1 MFDSLGWKGTYTI
14 KLNTRKILDGIFQV
28 CGVPEPL
35 LRPISSAV
43 DKLDKLPWEDVRKEM
58 VDEKG
63 LDPAI
68 ADKIGMSLCN
78 VCEFMSLTPIGKWV
92 VLKGQRDL
100 LEKLQGD
107 EEFSNNESMKQ
118 GMADLDLLFS
128 ILEYFDALHTVSFD
142 LSLARGMFRPVQKL
156 NDC

>member
-1 MFDSLGWKGTYTI
+1 MPRLFVLVSPLAMISLTCQIRIINEVFDSLGWEGTYTI

-43 DKLDKLPWEDVRKEM
+43 DKLDKMPWEDVRKEM

-68 ADKIGMSLCN
+68 ADKIG
-78 VCEFMSLTPIGKWV
+78 T
-92 VLKGQRDL
+92 
-100 LEKLQGD
+100 
-107 EEFSNNESMKQ
+107 SMRRC
-118 GMADLDLLFS
+118 ADAPNACS
-128 ILEYFDALHTVSFD
+128 HV
-142 LSLARGMFRPVQKL
+142 
-156 NDC
+156 